1 MKKLTRLAAI
11 LASTAILFSAISC
24 KTDDSGG
31 GGEESGPSIETNAD
45 GTTTLKIEENGKG
58 FVSTTGSINTT
69 EAKWI
74 GYSGGFVENLTIGT
88 SVIYAVKADSDIS
101 DAKIAIHYE
110 QLERKNIRGAYV
122 YVNGTLVN
130 ENNPISMTYTNKDK
144 PGQTDSDRWI
154 DTGFLTGIS
163 LKAGT
168 NKIEIKGAP
177 EGSYENFIPTAKD
190 TANNLASLDVNN
202 DGQLS
207 NIDYLIVN
215 GKGISFGNPSDV
227 KSSYKFYV
235 SSENETAGSVTSS
248 AANGSVEEGTEISL
262 KAAANSGWQFECWTD
277 GNTSAERTITLSMA
291 TYLMAH
297 FVPENYVAPA
307 SLIGYASVT
316 TDNGDSYTITGGA
329 GASSE
334 NIVTVSSYDEL
345 IAKKE
350 LLASDTPAIFTIK
363 GKISTAGQSN
373 PLLSVKFTVGSN
385 TTIYGDITEQGR
397 LQNIELSVEGENV
410 IIRNMMLGEVIS
422 WDGYTRSGA
431 DDALSLNGATHVWI
445 DHCEFQ
451 SHLTPQDLDGNEITS
466 SSTYYSSDE
475 DWKKDFYDG
484 LLDIK
489 NGSTWITVSN
499 CYFHDHWKAV
509 LCASGDEKPDTNTT
523 TGATDEDMRV
533 TFDGNYFK
541 NVNARMPLFRYG
553 KGHILNTYFDAGTQ
567 SDSASCINVRAG
579 SELYIEGNNFA
590 NFSKTTGDSVVNGSY
605 LIGFYFADSSKE
617 YGNVSG
623 KWKAVNNSSDN
634 GGSSSYKPPYNYTE
648 PSSAVSEPTPGVNVG
663 VNVLTASDLQ

>member
-1 MKKLTRLAAI
+1 M
-11 LASTAILFSAISC
+11 
-24 KTDDSGG
+24 GG
-31 GGEESGPSIETNAD
+31 GGEESGSSIEKNAD

-190 TANNLASLDVNN
+190 TANGLTSLAVNN

-215 GKGISFGNPSDV
+215 GKGISFGDSSDV

-248 AANGSVEEGTEISL
+248 AANGSVEEGIEISL

-277 GNTSAERTITLSMA
+277 GNTSAERKITLSKA

-297 FVPENYVAPA
+297 FIPENYNALA

-329 GASSE
+329 GAASE
-334 NIVTVSSYDEL
+334 NVVTVSSYDEL

-350 LLASDTPAIFTIK
+350 LLASDTPAIFTRK
-363 GKISTAGQSN
+363 NFDRRT
-373 PLLSVKFTVGSN
+373 VK
-385 TTIYGDITEQGR
+385 
-397 LQNIELSVEGENV
+397 
-410 IIRNMMLGEVIS
+410 
-422 WDGYTRSGA
+422 
-431 DDALSLNGATHVWI
+431 
-445 DHCEFQ
+445 
-451 SHLTPQDLDGNEITS
+451 S
-466 SSTYYSSDE
+466 SFKRKTYCWFKY
-475 DWKKDFYDG
+475 
-484 LLDIK
+484 
-489 NGSTWITVSN
+489 
-499 CYFHDHWKAV
+499 
-509 LCASGDEKPDTNTT
+509 
-523 TGATDEDMRV
+523 
-533 TFDGNYFK
+533 NYL
-541 NVNARMPLFRYG
+541 RRY
-553 KGHILNTYFDAGTQ
+553 NRAGT
-567 SDSASCINVRAG
+567 
-579 SELYIEGNNFA
+579 FA
-590 NFSKTTGDSVVNGSY
+590 KY
-605 LIGFYFADSSKE
+605 
-617 YGNVSG
+617 
-623 KWKAVNNSSDN
+623 
-634 GGSSSYKPPYNYTE
+634 
-648 PSSAVSEPTPGVNVG
+648 
-663 VNVLTASDLQ
+663 

>member
-24 KTDDSGG
+24 KTDDGNS
-31 GGEESGPSIETNAD
+31 GEESGPSIETNAD
-45 GTTTLKIEENGKG
+45 GIKTLKIEENGNG
-58 FVSTTGSINTT
+58 FVSTSGSIKTT
-69 EAKWI
+69 ETNWI
-74 GYSGGFVENLTIGT
+74 GFSGAGFIENLTNGT

-101 DAKIAIHYE
+101 DAKIAIHYANW
-110 QLERKNIRGAYV
+110 QKTNVRGAYV
-122 YVNGTLVN
+122 YVNGNLVN
-130 ENNPISMTYTNKDK
+130 ENNPISMTYTNKGTQ
-144 PGQTDSDRWI
+144 GQAVSDRWI
-154 DTGFLTGIS
+154 DTGYLTGIS

-168 NKIEIKGAP
+168 NKIEIKGVP

-190 TANNLASLDVNN
+190 TANCLTSLVVNN

-215 GKGISFGNPSDV
+215 GKGISFGNSSDV

-235 SSENETAGSVTSS
+235 SSENETAGSVASS
-248 AANGSVEEGTEISL
+248 AANGSLEEGTEISL
-262 KAAANSGWQFECWTD
+262 KATANSGWKFECWTD
-277 GNTSAERTITLSMA
+277 GNTNTERTITLSKA
-291 TYLMAH
+291 AYLMAH
-297 FVPENYVAPA
+297 FIPENYTAPV
-307 SLIGYASVT
+307 SLIGYAGVT
-316 TDNGDSYTITGGA
+316 TDKGNSYTITGGA
-329 GASSE
+329 GAASE

-345 IAKKE
+345 MAKRE

-373 PLLSVKFTVGSN
+373 PLLSVKLTVGSN
-385 TTIYGDITEQGR
+385 TTIYGDATEQGR
-397 LQNIELSVEGENV
+397 LQNIELCVEGENV

-451 SHLTPQDLDGNEITS
+451 SHLTPQDLDGKEITEGNN
-466 SSTYYSSDE
+466 YYSSSE
-475 DWKKDFYDG
+475 KWAKDFYDG

-489 NGSTWITVSN
+489 NGSTWITISN

-523 TGATDEDMRV
+523 TGATDADMRV
-533 TFDGNYFK
+533 TFAGNYFK
-541 NVNARMPLFRYG
+541 NINARMPLFRYG

-579 SELYIEGNNFA
+579 SELYIEGNSFA
-590 NFSKTTGDSVVNGSY
+590 NFTKTTGDSVVKGTY
-605 LIGFYFADSSKE
+605 LIGFYFADTAQK

-623 KWKAVNNSSDN
+623 NWKAVNNSSEN
-634 GGSSSYKPPYNYTE
+634 GGSSSYKPPYGYTA
-648 PSSAVSEPTPGVNVG
+648 PTGAVSEPTPGVNVG
-663 VNVLTASDLQ
+663 VCVLTASDLQ

>member
-31 GGEESGPSIETNAD
+31 GGEESGSSIEKNAD

-190 TANNLASLDVNN
+190 TANGLTSLAVNN

-215 GKGISFGNPSDV
+215 GKGISFGDSSDV

-248 AANGSVEEGTEISL
+248 AANGSVEEDTSVTL
-262 KAAANSGWQFECWTD
+262 NALANSGWKFECWTD
-277 GNTSAERTITLSMA
+277 GNTSAERKITLSKA

-297 FVPENYVAPA
+297 FIPENYNALA

-329 GASSE
+329 GAASE
-334 NIVTVSSYDEL
+334 NVVTVSSYDEL

-350 LLASDTPAIFTIK
+350 LLASDTPAIVTIK

-373 PLLSVKFTVGSN
+373 PLLSVKLTVGSN
-385 TTIYGDITEQGR
+385 TTIYGDTTEQGR
-397 LQNIELSVEGENV
+397 LQNIELCVEGENV

-451 SHLTPQDLDGNEITS
+451 SHLTPQDLDGNEIKS
-466 SSTYYSSDE
+466 GNNYYSSDE

-509 LCASGDEKPDTNTT
+509 LCASGDEKPDANTT

-533 TFDGNYFK
+533 TFAGNYFK
-541 NVNARMPLFRYG
+541 NINARMPLFRYG

-590 NFSKTTGDSVVNGSY
+590 NFTKTTGDSVVNGSY
-605 LIGFYFADSSKE
+605 LIGFYFADAAKT
-617 YGNVSG
+617 YGNASG

-634 GGSSSYKPPYNYTE
+634 GGSSSYKPPYEYTA
-648 PSSAVSEPTPGVNVG
+648 PGSAVSEPTPGVNVG